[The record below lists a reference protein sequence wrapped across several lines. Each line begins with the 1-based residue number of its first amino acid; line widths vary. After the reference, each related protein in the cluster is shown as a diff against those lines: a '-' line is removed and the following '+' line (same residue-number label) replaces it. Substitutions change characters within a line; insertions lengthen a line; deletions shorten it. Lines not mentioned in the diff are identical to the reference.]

1 MIKGSPGQTQID
13 VNMSTGDQSK
23 FTFVLSGSEAAGD
36 YDFITFTNS
45 GKQNTKIGE
54 LQADSIV
61 IKNNARMMEN
71 SKIQNSSALN
81 LNLQIEATNQ
91 AQMNLIMDKS
101 TGDMIK
107 ATGQGS
113 ILLEYNSMD
122 GDIKLYGSYVLE
134 KGSYNF
140 SLQDIITRD
149 FSIKEGSR
157 VSFHG
162 DPMATNLDISAI

>member
-149 FSIKEGSR
+149 FY
-157 VSFHG
+157 
-162 DPMATNLDISAI
+162 